1 MLEQSHNQKQKADLV
16 IANAAQ
22 IVTCQGEQADLIG
35 LITDGW
41 IAVAGEKIAAVG
53 DRETVLSQ
61 VDASQALV
69 IDATN
74 KVVAPGFVDSHTHAV
89 FGGSRVREYAA
100 KMTVSD
106 PEKLRQMGI
115 QTGVQVSVD
124 MTRQASLEE
133 LFESA
138 QSRLNRMLLSGTTTV
153 EIKTGYGF
161 NTLDELRMLDVNALL
176 DQELELDVI
185 STFLGAHG
193 WPKDMAKEAYMDLVI
208 EEMIPLVSERK
219 LATFCDVWC
228 EDSHFDAKE
237 SARILEAGLKAG
249 LLPKI
254 HTDAYSYIYGSDLAA
269 DMKVISA
276 DHLNY
281 TPPALMRKLAEAD
294 VPGVIM
300 PALDFAVKH
309 KKPFDARAMIDSGMT
324 VALATDLCPACW
336 TESMQFVMMLACRQ
350 YAMSPAE
357 SIRAATIGSAKALG
371 LAHDRGSIEAGKL
384 ADLQIWGTPTYE
396 NVIYW
401 LGTNVVEQVI
411 KRGKVVVNQN
421 RTPAQLAWH

>member
-1 MLEQSHNQKQKADLV
+1 MLEQQQKQKADLI
-16 IANAAQ
+16 IANASQ
-22 IVTCQGEQADLIG
+22 VVTCQGDQANSVG

-41 IAVAGEKIAAVG
+41 VAIAGEKIIAVG
-53 DRETVLSQ
+53 DRESVLAQIDS
-61 VDASQALV
+61 SKALV
-69 IDATN
+69 IDATQ

-106 PEKLRQMGI
+106 PEKLKQMGI

-138 QSRLNRMLLSGTTTV
+138 QGRLNRMLQAGTTTV

-161 NTLDELRMLDVNALL
+161 NTIDELRMLDVNALL
-176 DQELELDVI
+176 HQELEMDVI

-193 WPKDMAKEAYMDLVI
+193 WPKDMSKDTYMDIVI

-281 TPPALMRKLAEAD
+281 TPPAMMRKLAEAG

-300 PALDFAVKH
+300 PALDFAVQH

-371 LAHDRGSIEAGKL
+371 LAHDRGSIEIGKL
-384 ADLQIWGTPTYE
+384 ADLQIWDTPTYE

-401 LGTNVVEQVI
+401 LGSNVVEQVI
-411 KRGKVVVNQN
+411 KRGKVVVNQT

>member
-1 MLEQSHNQKQKADLV
+1 MPEQRQKLEANLI
-16 IANAAQ
+16 IANASQ
-22 IVTCQGEQADLIG
+22 IITCKGEQADSIG
-35 LITDGW
+35 IVTNGW
-41 IAVAGEKIAAVG
+41 IAIAGEQIIAVG
-53 DRETVLSQ
+53 EREDVLAK
-61 VDASQALV
+61 VDISKSHV
-69 IDATN
+69 IDATG

-100 KMTVSD
+100 KMTESD
-106 PEKLRQMGI
+106 PDKLKQMGI

-138 QSRLNRMLLSGTTTV
+138 QDRLTRMLQAGTTTV

-161 NTLDELRMLDVNALL
+161 NTIDELRMLDVNALL
-176 DQELELDVI
+176 DQELSMDVV

-193 WPKDMAKEAYMDLVI
+193 WPKDMKKEAYMDLVI
-208 EEMIPLVSERK
+208 EEMIPLVGERK

-237 SARILEAGLKAG
+237 SAKILDAGLRAGLK
-249 LLPKI
+249 PKI
-254 HTDAYSYIYGSDLAA
+254 HTDAYSYIQGSDLAA
-269 DMKVISA
+269 DMKVVSA

-281 TPPALMRKLAEAD
+281 TPLEQMRKLAEAG

-336 TESMQFVMMLACRQ
+336 TESMQFVMMLACRL

-371 LAHDRGSIEAGKL
+371 MAHDRGSIEVGKL
-384 ADLQIWGTPTYE
+384 ADIQIWNTPVYE
-396 NVIYW
+396 NVIYQ
-401 LGTNVVEQVI
+401 LGGNLVEQVI
-411 KRGKVVVNQN
+411 KRGKVVVNHGKPSN
-421 RTPAQLAWH
+421 QLVWH